1 MKPPLVNSPQ
11 SAIRNPQSAILQM
24 RGITKS
30 FPGARALAGVDFA
43 ARRGE
48 VHALVG
54 ENGAGKSTLMK
65 ILAGVVRKDGGEIS
79 FDGREIN
86 PQNAAAAQALGVSLV
101 HQELSLAPNLTVAE
115 NIFVRRE
122 PRRRSHLRVARPD
135 RPRQIQRREL
145 GGPPWRDSGAC
156 RIDRF
161 GAH

>member
-1 MKPPLVNSPQ
+1 PSDPQ
-11 SAIRNPQSAILQM
+11 SAIIQM
-24 RGITKS
+24 SGITKP

-43 ARRGE
+43 ARRGA

-86 PQNAAAAQALGVSLV
+86 PQNAAEAQALGVSLM

-122 PRRRSHLRVARPD
+122 PRRF
-135 RPRQIQRREL
+135 
-145 GGPPWRDSGAC
+145 GPLSLIDSGRRNAMGKQL
-156 RIDRF
+156 RDHVPLET
-161 GAH
+161 APHAPVT